1 MGNAT
6 GALTRIAAFTET
18 DYDTPPVVPDGRLIA
33 VQSFG
38 LRAAEARETDPTLS
52 GFRGQSRS
60 TAGRRDVS
68 GTILVS
74 IAPQTIGLWLAHV
87 IGRPVTTGAGP
98 YTHTFA
104 VDPNGAGALP
114 AGLMFETDY
123 GAGITAPG
131 RYVRYNGVRINQGT
145 FQFPSS
151 GPPTLSMDALG
162 ANFSAAATTP
172 LDATLTDAGHSA
184 WSAKQ
189 IALEF
194 DDGALSVC
202 MESLSVVMGNDLDA
216 DRWCVGNGGTRHDL
230 PEGSFIVTGQA
241 VQFFDTPALMN
252 KALSDADAKIKVT
265 LTRGTGLGTAGN
277 ESLVITIPLAV
288 FEANTPAVDGPKGLK
303 LQANFTAHR
312 GVGEIGVT
320 AVLKN
325 ALATVV

>member
-6 GALTRIAAFTET
+6 GALTRITAFTET
-18 DYDTPPVVPDGRLIA
+18 DYNTPPAAPDGKLIA

-68 GTILVS
+68 GAILVS
-74 IAPQTIGLWLAHV
+74 IAPQTIGLWLAHL

-104 VDPNGAGALP
+104 VDPNGPGALP

-123 GAGITAPG
+123 GVGITAPG
-131 RYVRYNGVRINQGT
+131 RYVRYNGVRLNQGT

-162 ANFSAAATTP
+162 ANFGAAATTP
-172 LDATLTDAGHSA
+172 LDATPTDAGHSA

-194 DDGALSVC
+194 DDGALQVC
-202 MESLSVVMGNDLDA
+202 MESLSLVMGNDLDA

-230 PEGSFIVTGQA
+230 PEGSFIVTGQS